1 MASPQDSPK
10 PDLGSLRIQEDQR
23 GKSATRKRAVYA
35 SIPVI
40 IFGAIVGGL
49 LPAIRAS
56 NTSVAT
62 ALREL

>member
-23 GKSATRKRAVYA
+23 GKSAMRKRAVYA

-40 IFGAIVGGL
+40 VFGGMVGGL